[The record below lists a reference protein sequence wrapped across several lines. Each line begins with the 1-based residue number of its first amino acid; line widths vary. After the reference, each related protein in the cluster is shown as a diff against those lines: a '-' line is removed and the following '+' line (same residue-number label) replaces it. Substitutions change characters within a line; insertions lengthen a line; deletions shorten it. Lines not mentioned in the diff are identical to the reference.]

1 MEPHKPIPL
10 GSVLEG
16 YSLIA
21 MDRGKDSK
29 DDISAS
35 KQNGS
40 DGFDLRPL
48 ETAIGYRFFG
58 RRHAVAALTHS
69 SMRVSPEGRRV
80 ASESYERLEFL
91 GDRVLGLVISE
102 MLLFRFPLE
111 REGDLAKRHTEL
123 VRRETLAEVAVSL
136 KLGPMIRMSRGEKD
150 GGGQQKESLLA
161 DVVEALIAAMYLDG
175 GMSPVRTFIEKNWS
189 PFLEAAKRPPRDPKT
204 TLQEWA
210 QARSLPLPVYEIVS
224 QSGPSHEPQF
234 EISVTVEGQKPVV
247 ATAGNK
253 RAAEREAASVLL
265 ERVVQ
270 ARDAN

>member
-1 MEPHKPIPL
+1 
-10 GSVLEG
+10 
-16 YSLIA
+16 
-21 MDRGKDSK
+21 MDEATGQDAA
-29 DDISAS
+29 AS
-35 KQNGS
+35 GRDTFT
-40 DGFDLRPL
+40 DGVDLRPV

-69 SMRVSPEGRRV
+69 SMRVSQEGRKI

-91 GDRVLGLVISE
+91 GDRVLGLIVSE

-123 VRRETLAEVAVSL
+123 VRRETLADVAI
-136 KLGPMIRMSRGEKD
+136 KLNIGPMIRMSRGEKD

-189 PFLEAAKRPPRDPKT
+189 EFLEAAKRPPRDPKT
-204 TLQEWA
+204 ALQEWA
-210 QARSLPLPVYEIVS
+210 QARALPLPIYELVG

-234 EISVTVEGQKPVV
+234 DISVVVEGQKPVL

-253 RAAEREAASVLL
+253 RAAEREAAAILL
-265 ERVVQ
+265 ERVMTQ
-270 ARDAN
+270 NKASS

>member
-1 MEPHKPIPL
+1 
-10 GSVLEG
+10 
-16 YSLIA
+16 
-21 MDRGKDSK
+21 MDRGKDNNE
-29 DDISAS
+29 DISTS
-35 KQNGS
+35 RPTKS
-40 DGFDLRPL
+40 DGVDLRPL
-48 ETAIGYRFFG
+48 EQALGYQFFG

-69 SMRVSPEGRRV
+69 SMRVSPEGRKV

-91 GDRVLGLVISE
+91 GDRVLGLIISE
-102 MLLFRFPLE
+102 MLLFRFPSE

-123 VRRETLAEVAVSL
+123 VRRETLAEVAVAL

-189 PFLEAAKRPPRDPKT
+189 PFLEAAKQPPRDPKT

-210 QARSLPLPVYEIVS
+210 QARGLPLPVYDLVS

-234 EISVTVEGQKPVV
+234 EISVTVEGQKPVLAV
-247 ATAGNK
+247 AGNK
-253 RAAEREAASVLL
+253 RAAEREAASILL
-265 ERVVQ
+265 DRVSQ
-270 ARDAN
+270 SRNANG